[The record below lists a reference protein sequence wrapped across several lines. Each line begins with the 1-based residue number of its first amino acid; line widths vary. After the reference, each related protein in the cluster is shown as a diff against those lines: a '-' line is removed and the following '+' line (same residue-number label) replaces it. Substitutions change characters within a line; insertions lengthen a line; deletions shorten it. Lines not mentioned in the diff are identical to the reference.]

1 MHCRGECES
10 RLNTEI
16 EKDSRDE
23 IMDKI
28 FVARSSMPELEEYIQ
43 EIKELWETHWLTNMG
58 VKHEQF
64 TEGLKDF
71 LDVPN
76 ISLFCNGHM
85 GLEMA
90 IQAMNFPKNSEII
103 TTPFTFASTTHA
115 IVRNDLKP
123 VFCDIREDNY
133 TIDADKI
140 ETLITDKTVAILPV
154 HVYGHICDVDKIQEI
169 ADKYRLKVIY
179 DAAHAFGEK
188 YQGCG
193 IGNYGDAS
201 LFSFHATKV
210 FNSIEGGG
218 VVCKDEQL
226 GERLYQLRNFG
237 ITDAENVDAVGAN
250 GKMNEFAAAMGI
262 CNLRHIE
269 QEIARRKR
277 VYVRYIERLY
287 DVKGIRIPVPDENVL
302 PNYAYFPILIEDAY
316 GIKRDIVH
324 QMLERH
330 RVYPR
335 KYFYPC
341 VNEFGC
347 YKSQYDA
354 SQTPIAREIS
364 YRILTLPIYADLALE
379 DVDRICD
386 IMKEKK

>member
-1 MHCRGECES
+1 
-10 RLNTEI
+10 
-16 EKDSRDE
+16 
-23 IMDKI
+23 MDKI
-28 FVARSSMPELEEYIQ
+28 FVTRSSMPELEEYIE
-43 EIKELWETHWLTNMG
+43 EIRDLWETHWLTNMG
-58 VKHEQF
+58 TKHEQF
-64 TEGLKDF
+64 MEGLKVF

-85 GLEMA
+85 GLEMT
-90 IQAMNFPKNSEII
+90 IQAMNFPRDSEVI

-115 IVRNDLKP
+115 IVRNGLKP

-133 TIDADKI
+133 TMDVERI

-154 HVYGHICDVDKIQEI
+154 HVYGNICDVDEIQRI
-169 ADKYRLKVIY
+169 ADKHRLKVIY

-188 YQGCG
+188 YRGRG

-218 VVCKDEQL
+218 VVYKEEQL
-226 GERLYQLRNFG
+226 GERLYHLRNFG

-262 CNLRHIE
+262 CNLRHIDM
-269 QEIARRKR
+269 EIARRKKVNER
-277 VYVRYIERLY
+277 YVERLQG
-287 DVKGIRIPVPDENVL
+287 VKGIRISVPDENVF
-302 PNYAYFPILIEDAY
+302 PNYAYFPVLIEDAY
-316 GIKRDIVH
+316 GMGRDFVH

-330 RVYPR
+330 RVYTR

-347 YKSQYDA
+347 YKTQFDA
-354 SQTPIAREIS
+354 SETPIAREIS

-379 DVDRICD
+379 DVDRICNTKAEL
-386 IMKEKK
+386 IT